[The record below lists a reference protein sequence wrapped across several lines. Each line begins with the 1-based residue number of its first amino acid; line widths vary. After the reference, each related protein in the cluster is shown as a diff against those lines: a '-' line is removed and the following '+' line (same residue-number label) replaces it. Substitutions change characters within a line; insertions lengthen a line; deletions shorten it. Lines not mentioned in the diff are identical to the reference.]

1 MFYELLATIF
11 AGLAGGGLIYGLS
24 RLTRGRIPHSWTIAG
39 AALVMIAFSIWN
51 EYNWFSRSAAQLP
64 DGVVVVAASES
75 RDWYRPWTYALPV
88 VPRFAALD
96 TNSIRRNPDVPQQRI
111 ADLYLMERWR
121 AAVGVRIAVDCA
133 RPAQARLEQV
143 TYGEEGAMI
152 SDSWEQM
159 ATDDPLIVAACG

>member
-1 MFYELLATIF
+1 MSSL
-11 AGLAGGGLIYGLS
+11 
-24 RLTRGRIPHSWTIAG
+24 
-39 AALVMIAFSIWN
+39 
-51 EYNWFSRSAAQLP
+51 RSARREASAARASSSRIARADWLP
-64 DGVVVVAASES
+64 LFTPLLLPLGVVGVVCM
-75 RDWYRPWTYALPV
+75 V
-88 VPRFAALD
+88 V
-96 TNSIRRNPDVPQQRI
+96 
-111 ADLYLMERWR
+111 ERWR